1 MRSNPVC
8 KSGRLYSFRSLA
20 AALFVALSALLTACP
35 GLPAPEEIDFE
46 GDPSILRGAWTGTVG
61 EVVTGSVSSFAFSP
75 DGQFLALAA
84 PGNVFLY
91 NADTLEPAGTLPL
104 GKEYVYSLAFGADN
118 TLATSGT
125 NVSFWDASST
135 QRLRRLTAVGEVRS
149 FSKDLAVGATVERT
163 YQEMTVKVW
172 DLATE
177 TVLNAFEVTMDGV
190 ADALSAQVNAV
201 AFSPDGGTLAVAD
214 TVLGREHHVSTLR
227 LWNVETGALEKT
239 FRPQSDA
246 CSSIDVVAFS
256 PDGKTLAFSEC
267 RTTFSLVD
275 IASGKLLPISEEI
288 QVARSFA
295 FSPDGTQ
302 LVTERER
309 VDATTDPV
317 TNPVTLD
324 LWNLDGGLVGT
335 FECQGSSDGNSVPAF
350 SADGLR
356 VAVSNA
362 SGTVDVWK
370 VADLRRLA
378 TLPELEPFKVSLALE
393 ASYANE
399 YSYNVEGTLITEAG
413 DVYRLTGIADG
424 GNEHRYIKPAHA
436 APTPPGFQAN
446 AFDADGTLH
455 WTLYTTLSHESAS
468 YYGAIQDV
476 SARATGFSQDFS
488 IERP

>member
-1 MRSNPVC
+1 M
-8 KSGRLYSFRSLA
+8 
-20 AALFVALSALLTACP
+20 SALLTACP
-35 GLPAPEEIDFE
+35 GLPPPEAIDFE
-46 GDPSILRGAWTGTVG
+46 NNPSILRGAWTGTVG
-61 EVVTGSVSSFAFSP
+61 EVVTGSVSSLAFSP

-84 PGNVFLY
+84 PDNVFLY

-104 GKEYVYSLAFGADN
+104 ENEYVYSLAFGADN

-125 NVSFWDASST
+125 TVSFWDASST

-149 FSKDLAVGATVERT
+149 FSKDLTVGATVEGT
-163 YQEMTVKVW
+163 YQKMTLKVW

-190 ADALSAQVNAV
+190 ADALSVQVNTV
-201 AFSPDGGTLAVAD
+201 AFSPDGGTLAVTD
-214 TVLGREHHVSTLR
+214 TVLGRERHVSTLR

-239 FRPQSDA
+239 FRPRSDA
-246 CSSIDVVAFS
+246 CSSIDVVAFG

-267 RTTFSLVD
+267 STTFSLVD
-275 IASGKLLPISEEI
+275 ITSGKLLPISEEI
-288 QVARSFA
+288 QVARRFA

-302 LVTERER
+302 LVTEREK
-309 VDATTDPV
+309 VDAA

-335 FECQGSSDGNSVPAF
+335 FERQGSSDGNSVPAF

-362 SGTVDVWK
+362 SGTVDVWN

-399 YSYNVEGTLITEAG
+399 YSYSVEGTLTTEAG
-413 DVYRLTGIADG
+413 DVYRLTGTADG

-436 APTPPGFQAN
+436 APTPPGFQAS

-468 YYGAIQDV
+468 YNGLIQDV